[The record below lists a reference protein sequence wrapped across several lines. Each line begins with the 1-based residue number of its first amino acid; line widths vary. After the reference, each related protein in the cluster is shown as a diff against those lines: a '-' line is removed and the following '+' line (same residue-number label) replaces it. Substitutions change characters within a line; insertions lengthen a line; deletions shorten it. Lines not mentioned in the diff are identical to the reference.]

1 MITTMHLLARV
12 EIVMKLTRKCS
23 FPRGTAF
30 YWELFCS
37 AAMVKFRYSKE
48 QVLSELVV
56 FYPDA
61 FEIFQKSNYKRLLTL
76 MSKEMIYETASNT
89 NTRNSCDLFI
99 FTLFLFRM
107 FSLFHYEIMPSIS
120 ESRDKFTSWR
130 RIFEFINADYRIVFS
145 AEKGVEQDKQSKRS

>member
-1 MITTMHLLARV
+1 MFGCHGQVQILQGA
-12 EIVMKLTRKCS
+12 
-23 FPRGTAF
+23 GA
-30 YWELFCS
+30 FCS
-37 AAMVKFRYSKE
+37 
-48 QVLSELVV
+48 LVV

-61 FEIFQKSNYKRLLTL
+61 FEIFHKSNYKRLLTL
-76 MSKEMIYETASNT
+76 MSKEMIYKTASNT

-130 RIFEFINADYRIVFS
+130 RIFGFINADYRIVFS
-145 AEKGVEQDKQSKRS
+145 AEKGVEQDKQSKRG

>member
-1 MITTMHLLARV
+1 MQFPTRNRFLLR
-12 EIVMKLTRKCS
+12 IVLFGCH
-23 FPRGTAF
+23 GQVQILQGAGA
-30 YWELFCS
+30 FCS
-37 AAMVKFRYSKE
+37 
-48 QVLSELVV
+48 LVV

-61 FEIFQKSNYKRLLTL
+61 FEIFHKSNYKRLLTL

-130 RIFEFINADYRIVFS
+130 RIFEFIVFLEGTVTNL
-145 AEKGVEQDKQSKRS
+145 AI

>member
-1 MITTMHLLARV
+1 MFGCHGQVQILQGA
-12 EIVMKLTRKCS
+12 
-23 FPRGTAF
+23 GA
-30 YWELFCS
+30 FCS
-37 AAMVKFRYSKE
+37 
-48 QVLSELVV
+48 LVV

-61 FEIFQKSNYKRLLTL
+61 FEIFHKSNYKRLLTL
-76 MSKEMIYETASNT
+76 MSKEMIYKTASNT
-89 NTRNSCDLFI
+89 NTRNSSDLFI